1 MRHDKIFL
9 VNSVLFELVGIN
21 MVSYMLQILN
31 NYRDGMRNCV
41 PRNSLLQGA
50 LYYISGLIK
59 YLPGTC
65 IGFYS
70 IYEAC

>member
-1 MRHDKIFL
+1 
-9 VNSVLFELVGIN
+9 

-70 IYEAC
+70 IFEAC